1 MRLWLPYPYL
11 LPRIYR
17 DSRRVPEQ
25 RSWQAISLQ
34 DNPFLCD
41 LPFAC
46 PVESPTW
53 ILKRALRKP
62 GYIAQV
68 PRTFSFWE
76 FRRSSRKPTAFIDY
90 SPSRGNVS

>member
-1 MRLWLPYPYL
+1 
-11 LPRIYR
+11 
-17 DSRRVPEQ
+17 
-25 RSWQAISLQ
+25 
-34 DNPFLCD
+34 LCD

-68 PRTFSFWE
+68 PRTFSFGNSADLAANL
-76 FRRSSRKPTAFIDY
+76 R
-90 SPSRGNVS
+90 PS